1 MKMFK
6 KKWYLLGFILMLLIS
21 LSVIFL
27 LLQRET
33 YSKITDLHFE
43 QLREKENIEVLDVVK
58 NNDLEEPFAFV
69 SYKQDQKIGAYV
81 VRVINE
87 KLEYGINIM
96 NSVDPSK
103 PVQVHGS
110 RTGFPMLMVQINDDN
125 LLSKGTYIYA
135 TFNQEKWH
143 RLSMEKVKRNYI
155 ISGDYDEASIGRS
168 SVQIY
173 NGNNE
178 VIFESG

>member
-6 KKWYLLGFILMLLIS
+6 KKWHLLGFITLLLIS
-21 LSVIFL
+21 LSALFL

-33 YSKITDLHFE
+33 YSKITDLHIE

-58 NNDLEEPFAFV
+58 NNDLDKPFAFV
-69 SYKQDQKIGAYV
+69 SYKQGYKIGAYV

-96 NSVDPSK
+96 DNVDSNK
-103 PVQVHGS
+103 PVQVYGS

-125 LLSKGTYIYA
+125 LLSEGTYIYV

-143 RLSMEKVKRNYI
+143 RLDMEKLKRNYI
-155 ISGDYDEASIGRS
+155 ISGGYDEASTGRS

-173 NGNNE
+173 NGNHE
-178 VIFESG
+178 VIFENG

>member
-6 KKWYLLGFILMLLIS
+6 KKWYLLGFIIMLLVS
-21 LSVIFL
+21 LSAIFL

-33 YSKITDLHFE
+33 YSKIMDLHIE

-69 SYKQDQKIGAYV
+69 SYRQRQKIGAYV

-87 KLEYGINIM
+87 RLEYGINIK

-103 PVQVHGS
+103 PVQVYGS

-125 LLSKGTYIYA
+125 LLSEGTYIYV

-143 RLSMEKVKRNYI
+143 RLDMEKLKRNYI
-155 ISGDYDEASIGRS
+155 ISGDYGEASIGRS

-173 NGNNE
+173 NGNHE
-178 VIFESG
+178 MIFESG